1 MSLISVPAI
10 MYALSQ
16 LEIYESFAAQIGKW
30 VPLTPTPEPGN
41 LEAFA
46 RNNLTVIAYPT
57 VYILQL
63 LEWTG
68 VTPGSRAI
76 LNSAL
81 VVGWLLGFFGL
92 WLASVLVN
100 LSVVLL
106 SQNVSSMLSRF
117 FNRIAHSQI
126 RTISLGGDALGE
138 DVIGA
143 DNAPKW
149 VGSHRKPLPA
159 DLAADISQ
167 LSDTAAA
174 EAIKKI
180 RTQIAALVLAGDGNT
195 LNFLTWREL
204 VHTSY
209 FYVPRFRKLVAYIVT
224 QSSGFRA
231 TKEFT
236 QDPDYDIVA
245 NWYSLLISS
254 NPGA

>member
-1 MSLISVPAI
+1 MVLFGGLPLVGNLYLTLLFSQSEKLKLYGMKITREASGNLLDKWFPLYHVDDEALGALQWVRTAKISLFDSKFAVSALSFMSLISVPAI

-126 RTISLGGDALGE
+126 RTNQPRRGR
-138 DVIGA
+138 
-143 DNAPKW
+143 
-149 VGSHRKPLPA
+149 VGRRR
-159 DLAADISQ
+159 D
-167 LSDTAAA
+167 
-174 EAIKKI
+174 
-180 RTQIAALVLAGDGNT
+180 R
-195 LNFLTWREL
+195 R
-204 VHTSY
+204 
-209 FYVPRFRKLVAYIVT
+209 
-224 QSSGFRA
+224 
-231 TKEFT
+231 
-236 QDPDYDIVA
+236 
-245 NWYSLLISS
+245 
-254 NPGA
+254 